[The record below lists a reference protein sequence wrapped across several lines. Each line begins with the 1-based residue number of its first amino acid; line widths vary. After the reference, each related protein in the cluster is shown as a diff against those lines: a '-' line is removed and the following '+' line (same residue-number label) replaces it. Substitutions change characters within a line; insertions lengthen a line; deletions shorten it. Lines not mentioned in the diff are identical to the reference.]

1 MIIKQVRVLIS
12 PKSKREVYTCIS
24 NYQVI
29 IKIEYRYMYHIPE
42 AAALIVFYLKKQ
54 WIFVPFSGVIKYI
67 QKLIILYKLNG
78 IVFDLQDYIF

>member
-1 MIIKQVRVLIS
+1 M
-12 PKSKREVYTCIS
+12 S

-29 IKIEYRYMYHIPE
+29 IEYIEYKYWVQIHVPLTRGRSFNCV
-42 AAALIVFYLKKQ
+42 LFKKTQ

-78 IVFDLQDYIF
+78 IVLDLQDYIF

>member
-1 MIIKQVRVLIS
+1 
-12 PKSKREVYTCIS
+12 
-24 NYQVI
+24 
-29 IKIEYRYMYHIPE
+29 MYHLPE
-42 AAALIVFYLKKQ
+42 AAALIVFYLKKKQ